1 VIFKGR
7 TLNLEKN
14 ERLIFEI
21 LIERREI
28 SGKKVLEI
36 VYNDNLSVGHNE
48 RNKLKTID
56 KLNDKLKV
64 LFKKTDDVVLPK
76 KNDLDKRE
84 VIYFINQ

>member
-64 LFKKTDDVVLPK
+64 LFNKTDDVVLPK

>member
-1 VIFKGR
+1 MKIIVDDSD
-7 TLNLEKN
+7 
-14 ERLIFEI
+14 I
-21 LIERREI
+21 L
-28 SGKKVLEI
+28 GQ
-36 VYNDNLSVGHNE
+36 NE

>member
-1 VIFKGR
+1 MIFKGR

-14 ERLIFEI
+14 ERFIFEI

-56 KLNDKLKV
+56 KLNGKLKV
-64 LFKKTDDVVLPK
+64 LFNKTDDVVLPK

>member
-1 VIFKGR
+1 M
-7 TLNLEKN
+7 
-14 ERLIFEI
+14 
-21 LIERREI
+21 IERREI

-48 RNKLKTID
+48 RNKLKTIY
-56 KLNDKLKV
+56 KLNNKLKV

>member
-1 VIFKGR
+1 MKIIVDDSD
-7 TLNLEKN
+7 
-14 ERLIFEI
+14 I
-21 LIERREI
+21 L
-28 SGKKVLEI
+28 GQ
-36 VYNDNLSVGHNE
+36 NE

-56 KLNDKLKV
+56 KLNNKLKV